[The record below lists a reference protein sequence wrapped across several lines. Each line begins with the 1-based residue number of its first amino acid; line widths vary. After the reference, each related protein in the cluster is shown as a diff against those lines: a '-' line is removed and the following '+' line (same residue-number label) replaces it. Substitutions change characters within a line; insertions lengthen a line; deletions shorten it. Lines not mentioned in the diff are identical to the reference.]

1 MKKLM
6 FFVVVALTWVA
17 CGNKAQDG
25 AADADST
32 QVFEVPDTLNTVEA
46 VVRQVDAVYDYL
58 DYMRQHYKEGM
69 PSLDERFA
77 TREWQQALADVRAVD
92 KDCECGG
99 FFDFGDEGPL
109 DAWTFDCYEGRV
121 SADSV
126 SVKLLPNGTADVRFL
141 VKDAVTIGGV
151 PMRWLMRVEDG
162 QWRVADIFFESMQG
176 MDLLAEMKRY
186 ARYMA
191 FEKTFDINKYV
202 EVMESEAYVIFS
214 KGADDIRL
222 VGYTFVDVDG
232 DGHPEVWVKGDEGQ
246 DFQGVYSVVGDSV
259 RLLACSDAR
268 SEIDFYKGAVGFSGY
283 YGTGEDRKA
292 FTIVKNSLPGD
303 EYFMEHK
310 FNIFSEEQETVHLA
324 QTKNGETISDEA
336 WNEAEKMLGDTVSVT
351 PHWRPIERKLKLAD
365 YAE

>member
-1 MKKLM
+1 MMKKLM
-6 FFVVVALTWVA
+6 FFAVLMMFAA
-17 CGNKAQDG
+17 CGNKTNS
-25 AADADST
+25 AATDADST
-32 QVFEVPDTLNTVEA
+32 QVYEVPDTINSVED
-46 VVRQVDAVYDYL
+46 VVKLVDAVYDYL
-58 DYMRQHYKEGM
+58 DEMHQHYKEGM

-77 TREWQQALADVRAVD
+77 TREWQQVLKEVRDIDA
-92 KDCECGG
+92 DCECGG

-109 DAWTFDCYEGRV
+109 DPWTYDCYEGRV

-126 SVKLLPNGTADVRFL
+126 KVELLPNGTADVRFL
-141 VKDAVTIGGV
+141 VKDAVTIKGI

-202 EVMESEAYVIFS
+202 GQMESEAYVIFS
-214 KGADDIRL
+214 KGTDDIRIIA
-222 VGYTFVDVDG
+222 YTFVDVDS

-351 PHWRPIERKLKLAD
+351 PNWRPIERKLKLAD

>member
-1 MKKLM
+1 MMKKLM
-6 FFVVVALTWVA
+6 FFAVLMMFAA
-17 CGNKAQDG
+17 CGNKTNS
-25 AADADST
+25 AATDADST
-32 QVFEVPDTLNTVEA
+32 QVYEVPDTINSVED
-46 VVRQVDAVYDYL
+46 VVKLVDAVYDYL
-58 DYMRQHYKEGM
+58 DEMHQHYKEGM

-77 TREWQQALADVRAVD
+77 TREWQQVLKEVRDIDA
-92 KDCECGG
+92 DCECGG

-109 DAWTFDCYEGRV
+109 DPWTYDCYEGRV

-126 SVKLLPNGTADVRFL
+126 KVELLPNGTADVRFL
-141 VKDAVTIGGV
+141 VKDAVTIKGI

-202 EVMESEAYVIFS
+202 GQMESEAYVIFS
-214 KGADDIRL
+214 KGTDDIRIIA
-222 VGYTFVDVDG
+222 YTFVDVDS

>member
-6 FFVVVALTWVA
+6 SFVVVALTWVA

-25 AADADST
+25 AVDADST

-151 PMRWLMRVEDG
+151 PMRWLMR
-162 QWRVADIFFESMQG
+162 MKG
-176 MDLLAEMKRY
+176 MDLLAEMKSY

-246 DFQGVYSVVGDSV
+246 DYQGVYSIVGDSV

-283 YGTGEDRKA
+283 YGTGENRMA
-292 FTIVKNSLPGD
+292 FTIVKNSLPVD

-310 FNIFSEEQETVHLA
+310 FNIFSEEQETIHLA
-324 QTKNGETISDEA
+324 
-336 WNEAEKMLGDTVSVT
+336 AEKMLGDTISVT
-351 PHWRPIERKLKLAD
+351 PYWRPIERKTKLSD